1 MRKIQGSFLLTIV
14 LSIAPLAVHA
24 DEIVYSQ
31 GFETD
36 NGSYVASGSAQWA
49 WGTPTVVGPSSA
61 HSGLYCWGTN
71 LSGTIPALANGSLTS
86 PAIAIRS
93 TASNE
98 TVRASFWLYS
108 YLSTMQDRGEFQT
121 SSDGTTWT
129 SVLKFYEQMSG
140 GWQRYEFDVTSYA
153 GGNLYLRFVANKAYS
168 SGSATPG
175 LYLDDVAITVRT
187 KPAAPTTFTLVGYE
201 DPSSYSS
208 CPWVHTW
215 DGTKFVRDND
225 IYPVGRYPNGE
236 YTDYYILQK
245 PLAAREG
252 RYDLEVREIESEDS
266 WTDMLGLLAVDHQPW
281 VGIGPDQGGRV
292 HAYDKNSLVAPSSAL
307 DGAGDSV
314 LPGVMTRDD
323 SGYAGYDG
331 GTVDLDFSG
340 LDLAGGA
347 HLLVR
352 IKGFVMGEGESRP
365 YTGPPAVVVEVAAP
379 DGTWREAGRLLPRFE
394 WSEGV
399 FDLGPFLAGR
409 TDGVRVRLR
418 SISHGTRYHE
428 IDQVALAPGR
438 EPMFRCAL
446 QPLSS
451 AAARGADVRTALEA
465 VDGIRVEMHPDES
478 MAVSFSETERDL
490 PEREFIFV
498 SRGYYVPRGGTF
510 LIYTWDGTAWAQ
522 RDARST
528 TGSSDSTMTF
538 DLGLFLPDPAG
549 DFKVRVWQDYKYE
562 GARIDFAGLVAAGTP
577 GTLSYAR
584 DLRGG
589 SSVDIIG
596 LTQAIDGSRL
606 TLGPGSRDR
615 WSEYRWSGISTVL
628 PPTTNPVSV
637 AYPNISW
644 TYSDPQSLPQASYY
658 VEVWTGSGGSGT
670 IMWNPA
676 MGSGTGT
683 SVTYEGA
690 SLTPSATY
698 YVRVRANNGTVWG
711 GWSETSFVAPGVTSH
726 SVSASAGANG
736 ALDASTPSPVS
747 VASGE
752 TVSFKFNADTG
763 YHVAAVSGCSGAS
776 YVNTSNSVDTY
787 TYTTGP
793 ITGTCSVL
801 ATFAID
807 TFTITATS
815 GSNGS
820 VEPAGVTT
828 VAYDGGQAYTITPGA
843 GFHVGDVLV
852 DGTSVGAVTTYTF
865 SGVRSSRTIEA
876 SFAADPTPPTITTAA
891 IGDITATT
899 ASSGGNATSDGSS
912 AITAR
917 GVCWSVTANPTT
929 ADSRTSDG
937 SGTGVFASAITGLA
951 PGTAY
956 HVRAYATNSAGT
968 AYGEDLAFV
977 TMENPTISGRITTRE
992 RAGLEGV
999 SVAFS
1004 GAPGAARTGRDGRYS
1019 RVVDYGWTGTIT
1031 PSLRGYSFGPAS
1043 RSGTNVTAPL
1053 GGQDFTVRQGAPAI
1067 VLLTPAD
1074 GATLRGLVDVRA
1086 KAADRDGIS
1095 GTEILI
1101 DGTRRTRADG
1111 PACELSWDTT
1121 AAAFGGHVIRA
1132 IAHDSFGLR
1141 AEAEIRVIVDNPPSV
1156 RILTPRED
1164 VSLFGPVTVSAS
1176 ASDDESVS
1184 KVEFFVDGHLLG
1196 PGVSGGLGSRAA
1208 GFPADLTGLRKGP
1221 AAPGGAGGSSA
1232 EGGADEG
1239 LVVYIDAL
1247 GRLRTL
1253 GMMGTPGRV
1262 LEGDPRVLYVRPNDG
1277 NILFVVFE
1285 QPQPVGGGWSGLIG
1299 AVDIRGGRL
1308 AGVEAGDVRI
1318 RTDFPSNPAL
1328 QFDGLG
1334 NAYYVVRAG
1343 DGTESLKVWGGGSEA
1358 TALFRGSVRVG
1369 GWWVA
1374 PDGTALV
1381 YGREGTGGPGWLYKI
1396 DRSGNRV
1403 RVGGPG
1409 TEARWAL
1416 GSAGGGFCV
1425 RLADP
1430 AASGIYR
1437 LEAKAAL
1444 LTESRARTPLVG
1456 RPDHRFS
1463 PRLGTNELPEPARSS
1478 WDGME
1483 LADWAGPADGRLFAL
1498 LKGKAGESLVLELGA
1513 EPRSIPVRGLD
1524 EISLIEE
1531 VDGRL
1536 LVSGTDQGRA
1546 RLLSIDLETGRE
1558 TRLVGDD
1565 LRIDRIAVVTDGRT
1579 AFQGYSKK
1587 AERAVIGV
1595 LAATPDGKG
1604 RPGYEILAVLGAG
1617 APLGFEAL
1625 SGAGSDPAAEPFDT
1639 AAVAHP
1645 FGPGSGLAGS
1655 WHDWDGRAS
1664 VGGGTYSAVWD
1675 TSGFS
1680 NGVHELKAVA
1690 ADPAGQ
1696 RASETVVV
1704 NVQNLSLAVEAF
1716 RRQASAWLIT
1726 RDYGEVRISVRNPG
1740 AIPVFK
1746 YVLYRR
1752 SGAGS
1757 QQALKEYPAGQVGSS
1772 GVVYLDKYLDKGVPY
1787 SYQAVAILADG
1798 SVAGSSPERTI

>member
-1 MRKIQGSFLLTIV
+1 MRKIRESLLFAII
-14 LSIAPLAVHA
+14 LSIAPLAVHG

-31 GFETD
+31 GFEAD
-36 NGSYVASGSAQWA
+36 NGSYTAAGTAQWA

-61 HSGLYCWGTN
+61 HSGQYCWGTN
-71 LSGTIPALANGSLTS
+71 LSGNIPALANGSLTS

-93 TASNE
+93 VASNE
-98 TVRASFWLYS
+98 TARASFWLYS

-153 GGNLYLRFVANKAYS
+153 GGNLYLRFVANKAYT
-168 SGSATPG
+168 GGGATPG
-175 LYLDDVAITVRT
+175 LYLDDVAITIRT
-187 KPAAPTTFTLVGYE
+187 KPAAATVFTLVGYE

-215 DGTKFVRDND
+215 DGTRFVRDND
-225 IYPVGRYPNGE
+225 IYPVGRYPEGE
-236 YTDYYILQK
+236 LSDHYLLQK
-245 PLAAREG
+245 PLVARGG

-281 VGIGPDQGGRV
+281 VGIGPDQAGRV
-292 HAYDKNSLVAPSSAL
+292 HAFIKGSLIAPSSAV
-307 DGAGDSV
+307 DGAGGNV
-314 LPGVMTRDD
+314 LPAVMTRDD

-347 HLLVR
+347 HLFVR

-379 DGTWREAGRLLPRFE
+379 NRSWREAGRLLPRFE

-399 FDLGPFLAGR
+399 FDLAPFLAGR

-438 EPMFRCAL
+438 EPMFRSAL
-446 QPLSS
+446 LPLVSAGAGGIDVRAAL
-451 AAARGADVRTALEA
+451 AAA
-465 VDGIRVEMHPDES
+465 DGDRVAMHPEDS
-478 MAVSFSETERDL
+478 IAVSFSETDRDL
-490 PEREFIFV
+490 PERDFIFL

-510 LIYTWDGTAWAQ
+510 LVYTWDGASWVQ

-562 GARIDFAGLVAAGTP
+562 GARIDYAGLIAAGTP

-606 TLGPGSRDR
+606 ILGAGSRDR

-644 TYSDPQSLPQASYY
+644 TYSDPQSLPQANYY
-658 VEVWTGSGGSGT
+658 VEAWTGSGGSGT

-683 SVTYEGA
+683 SVTYAGT

-711 GWSETSFVAPGVTSH
+711 GWSETSFVAPGVTSY
-726 SVSASAGANG
+726 SVSASAGPNG
-736 ALDASTPSPVS
+736 ALDAATPSPVS

-752 TVSFKFNADTG
+752 TASFTFDADTG

-793 ITGTCSVL
+793 ITGTCTVL

-820 VEPAGVTT
+820 IAPAGVTPID
-828 VAYDGGQAYTITPGA
+828 YDGSQAYAITPDIGY
-843 GFHVGDVLV
+843 HVADVLV

-865 SGVRSSRTIEA
+865 SAVRSSRTIEA
-876 SFAADPTPPTITTAA
+876 SFAADPVVPTVTTTAVSA
-891 IGDITATT
+891 LTATSAT
-899 ASSGGNATSDGSS
+899 SGGNVTTDGGT
-912 AITAR
+912 AVTAR
-917 GVCWSVTANPTT
+917 GVCWGTSAGPTT

-937 SGTGVFASAITGLA
+937 TGTGSFVSSLTGLL

-956 HVRAYATNSAGT
+956 HVRAYATNSVGT
-968 AYGEDLAFV
+968 AYGEDLTFV
-977 TMENPTISGRITTRE
+977 TMENPTISGRITTQE
-992 RAGLEGV
+992 GAGLEGV
-999 SVAFS
+999 SVVFS

-1019 RVVDYGWTGTIT
+1019 RVADYGWTGTIS
-1031 PSLRGYSFGPAS
+1031 PSLRGYSFGPVS
-1043 RSGTNVTAPL
+1043 RSCTNVTAPL
-1053 GGQDFTVRQGAPAI
+1053 GGQDFTVRQGAPSI
-1067 VLLTPAD
+1067 VILTPAD
-1074 GATLRGLVDVRA
+1074 GATLCGPVDVRA
-1086 KAADRDGIS
+1086 KAEDKDGIS
-1095 GTEILI
+1095 GIEILI
-1101 DGTRRTRADG
+1101 DGTQRARADS
-1111 PACELSWDTT
+1111 PACEFSWDTT
-1121 AAAFGGHVIRA
+1121 AAAFGEHVIRA
-1132 IAHDSFGLR
+1132 VARDSFGLR

-1164 VSLFGPVTVSAS
+1164 VSLFGPIAVSAS

-1184 KVEFFVDGHLLG
+1184 KVEFFVDGRLLG
-1196 PGVSGGLGSRAA
+1196 KGIPVSPGSRPAGFRADPTGIRGGLEALGE
-1208 GFPADLTGLRKGP
+1208 
-1221 AAPGGAGGSSA
+1221 AGGSSP
-1232 EGGADEG
+1232 EGGAGES

-1253 GMMGTPGRV
+1253 GMTGTPERV
-1262 LEGDPRVLYVRPNDG
+1262 LEGDPRVLYVRPNAG
-1277 NILFVVFE
+1277 KILFVVFE
-1285 QPQPVGGGWSGLIG
+1285 KPQSVGGGAAGRIA
-1299 AVDIRGGRL
+1299 AVDVRGRRL
-1308 AGVEAGDVRI
+1308 AGVEAGDVKV
-1318 RTDFPSNPAL
+1318 RTDFPSNPAV

-1343 DGTESLKVWGGGSEA
+1343 DGTESLKAWDGGNEA
-1358 TALFRGSVRVG
+1358 ATLFQGPVRVG
-1369 GWWVA
+1369 GWWVG
-1374 PDGTALV
+1374 PDGTTLA
-1381 YGREGTGGPGWLYKI
+1381 YGTGGTGGPGWLYRI
-1396 DRSGNRV
+1396 DRSGNCV
-1403 RVGGPG
+1403 KVVGLGAA
-1409 TEARWAL
+1409 ARWAL
-1416 GSAGGGFCV
+1416 GSADGEFCV

-1430 AASGIYR
+1430 AANGIYR

-1444 LTESRARTPLVG
+1444 LTESRARTPLIG
-1456 RPDHRFS
+1456 RADHRFS
-1463 PRLGTNELPEPARSS
+1463 PRLGTHELPEPARSS

-1498 LKGKAGESLVLELGA
+1498 LKGKAGESIILELGA

-1524 EISLIEE
+1524 EIFLIEE
-1531 VDGRL
+1531 ADGRL

-1558 TRLVGDD
+1558 IRLAGDD
-1565 LRIDRIAVVTDGRT
+1565 LRVDRMAVLADGRT
-1579 AFQGYSKK
+1579 AFQGYFRK
-1587 AERAVIGV
+1587 AERAVIGL
-1595 LAATPDGKG
+1595 LAATSDGKG
-1604 RPGYEILAVLGAG
+1604 RPGYEILAVLATG
-1617 APLGFEAL
+1617 APLGFDAL
-1625 SGAGSDPAAEPFDT
+1625 SGAGIAAATEPPDM
-1639 AAVAHP
+1639 AAVVHP
-1645 FGPGSGLAGS
+1645 FGSRSGSAGR
-1655 WHDWDGRAS
+1655 WHDRENGEVA
-1664 VGGGTYSAVWD
+1664 GGATYSAVWD
-1675 TSGFS
+1675 TSGFA
-1680 NGVHELKAVA
+1680 NGAHEIKAIA
-1690 ADPAGQ
+1690 TDPAGQ
-1696 RASETVVV
+1696 TSSDTVVV
-1704 NVQNLSLAVEAF
+1704 NVQNISLTVEAV

-1740 AIPVFK
+1740 EIPVAK

-1757 QQALKEYPAGQVGSS
+1757 QRALIEYPAGQVGSS
-1772 GVVYLDKYLDKGVPY
+1772 GIIYLDKYLEKGVLY